1 MFLVDLLYFGYKG
14 RVLFILVVIL
24 IVEKAAFFINITFPF
39 ALLLQLAVEIGLPF
53 CDGLGGHW
61 RRFAFR
67 SLTSFLFTV
76 LLLFAFFLLL
86 LTFLGLLLSNCILF
100 GLFSI
105 VILLLIE
112 RPRELVEL
120 FQLGISLLFF
130 LFFSLLF

>member
-1 MFLVDLLYFGYKG
+1 M
-14 RVLFILVVIL
+14 VIL